1 MTTQTDTVATAATE
15 LTHAMGRL
23 VKAID
28 DVGDDAEATRH
39 VSDDLP
45 AALERLA
52 TRISAAQGLAG

>member
-1 MTTQTDTVATAATE
+1 MTADTKAVETAATE

-28 DVGDDAEATRH
+28 DVGDDREATQAL
-39 VSDDLP
+39 SGDLP

-52 TRISAAQGLAG
+52 GRISAAQGLAG